1 LEVLPKSLCRLPEA
15 LLMNS
20 KARERCLQNSS
31 STQTV
36 EGTDLSLRQDSWQ
49 NASNGRSKEIWA
61 TGCRYFHKDRIL
73 RLKIRRGGKYGKN
86 RD

>member
-1 LEVLPKSLCRLPEA
+1 MEVLPKSLCRLPEA

-49 NASNGRSKEIWA
+49 KRFQWPLQRDLGNRLSI
-61 TGCRYFHKDRIL
+61 FHKDRIL